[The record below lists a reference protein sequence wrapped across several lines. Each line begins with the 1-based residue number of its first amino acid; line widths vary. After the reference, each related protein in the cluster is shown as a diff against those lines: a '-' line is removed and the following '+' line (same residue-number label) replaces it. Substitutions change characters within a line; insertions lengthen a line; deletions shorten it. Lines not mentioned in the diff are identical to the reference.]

1 MANKDSLI
9 KEIDSISDKIKFYY
23 SLFLALISGIVGVAF
38 AFVEKKV
45 DNYAII
51 FIGFGL
57 LVFVLLLL
65 KIKILEDNRVE
76 LIEKLRKE

>member
-57 LVFVLLLL
+57 LFLILLS
-65 KIKILEDNRVE
+65 IKINLLDKKRIEF
-76 LIEKLRKE
+76 IEKLRKE